1 MPTFPICL
9 KELRSILQ
17 SDSRLIIDLPEGFQR
32 AAVLIPFILREKG
45 WALVFTRRTE
55 NVPHHKKEI
64 SFPGGRYEEE
74 QDKDLI
80 HTALR
85 EVREE
90 LGINKIVTFG
100 ILDDLLTIS
109 NYVVTPV
116 LGFIENNR
124 ELDNAVIDT
133 SEIDYILEI
142 MISDLTVPK
151 QFSVKKMTYRDRYSF
166 QVPFFDYHGEIIW
179 GATGRILVNLL
190 KKINLLP
197 PDCRFTLMKQDL
209 WHEDVNIDNG
219 LDYLNNLKILKDKK

>member
-100 ILDDLLTIS
+100 MLDDLLTIS

-151 QFSVKKMTYRDRYSF
+151 QFSVKR
-166 QVPFFDYHGEIIW
+166 
-179 GATGRILVNLL
+179 
-190 KKINLLP
+190 
-197 PDCRFTLMKQDL
+197 
-209 WHEDVNIDNG
+209 
-219 LDYLNNLKILKDKK
+219 